1 MGSAV
6 FHPIAKMLYHY
17 KLKIVTQLLFLVSTK
32 SLYYPEDLELII
44 ISIVVF
50 IRTEWKHCKFM
61 YLE

>member
-32 SLYYPEDLELII
+32 SLYYPEDLESIIEDLELII

-50 IRTEWKHCKFM
+50 IRTE
-61 YLE
+61 